1 MVGPAALDFLTDFF
15 CRNSA
20 SVEGVLSTLQLAHLK
35 HFDEP
40 LSIFTRDE
48 RLDTSSAEH
57 AIEKLSDPKAASF
70 LVSLFSRAFGPQE
83 LASNEDGWP
92 VNDVAGLLASV
103 ADARA
108 DFRSRLR
115 RLKLAFG
122 VMRKVQK
129 VMLDLGYRGAGSDK
143 TPLEMMS
150 ASLRGGLAREGK
162 YLGMMTRSAHVF
174 FIHLSQPQNLIPV
187 FAQLRG
193 GNAQE
198 TVRRK
203 APGLAAGTAIVP
215 RRDPRSP
222 GGDSRSAAACG
233 NRFQAARGRRRGRG
247 GRVQQRAG
255 RRGVWGLARW
265 LLPVSSFSSG
275 RVFFLLSAG
284 ELMHNVPREHIINLE
299 DLRLW
304 EIWYTGS
311 TPFPS
316 EVSPRPPLCLL
327 SLIHAHW

>member
-1 MVGPAALDFLTDFF
+1 MIGPAALDFLTDFF

-20 SVEGVLSTLQLAHLK
+20 SVEGILSTLQLAHLK

-57 AIEKLSDPKAASF
+57 AIEKLSDPKAATF
-70 LVSLFSRAFGPQE
+70 LISLFSWAFGPQE

-143 TPLEMMS
+143 IPLEMMS

-162 YLGMMTRSAHVF
+162 YLGMMTRSVSLF
-174 FIHLSQPQNLIPV
+174 FFAFIPSPSPLQTRFRV
-187 FAQLRG
+187 LLKSAG
-193 GNAQE
+193 GE
-198 TVRRK
+198 R
-203 APGLAAGTAIVP
+203 AGSCPAK
-215 RRDPRSP
+215 S
-222 GGDSRSAAACG
+222 SRSCCANC
-233 NRFQAARGRRRGRG
+233 AR
-247 GRVQQRAG
+247 
-255 RRGVWGLARW
+255 
-265 LLPVSSFSSG
+265 SSTRSQI
-275 RVFFLLSAG
+275 A
-284 ELMHNVPREHIINLE
+284 
-299 DLRLW
+299 
-304 EIWYTGS
+304 
-311 TPFPS
+311 
-316 EVSPRPPLCLL
+316 
-327 SLIHAHW
+327 

>member
-57 AIEKLSDPKAASF
+57 AIEKLSDPKAAIF

-162 YLGMMTRSAHVF
+162 YLGMMTRSAMF
-174 FIHLSQPQNLIPV
+174 FYIYPTRSLFLLNSAGGTRRKLSGEKLPVLLRELRSFLDEIPDHLEGIHEARQRVETASRLLEDEDEGGWSNNVQVAEEFGDWLVGYFQSALFLPAAFFSPFRGGADAQCSQGTHHQFGGPSSVGDLVYGIDPIS
-187 FAQLRG
+187 LRG
-193 GNAQE
+193 QSPPSP
-198 TVRRK
+198 
-203 APGLAAGTAIVP
+203 APSLSYSCPLVILATDA
-215 RRDPRSP
+215 
-222 GGDSRSAAACG
+222 
-233 NRFQAARGRRRGRG
+233 
-247 GRVQQRAG
+247 
-255 RRGVWGLARW
+255 
-265 LLPVSSFSSG
+265 
-275 RVFFLLSAG
+275 
-284 ELMHNVPREHIINLE
+284 
-299 DLRLW
+299 
-304 EIWYTGS
+304 
-311 TPFPS
+311 
-316 EVSPRPPLCLL
+316 
-327 SLIHAHW
+327 

>member
-1 MVGPAALDFLTDFF
+1 MIGPAALDFLTDFF

-40 LSIFTRDE
+40 LSIFMRDE
-48 RLDTSSAEH
+48 RLDTSSAKH
-57 AIEKLSDPKAASF
+57 AIEKLSDPKAAIF
-70 LVSLFSRAFGPQE
+70 LGSLFSRAFGPQE

-122 VMRKVQK
+122 MMRKVQK

-162 YLGMMTRSAHVF
+162 YLGMMTRSAIF
-174 FIHLSQPQNLIPV
+174 FTFIQPDPCVCSTPRVERAGNCPAKSSRSCCGNCARSSTRSQITWRGFTRRDSVWKPLPGCSRTRTRTRGEGPTTCRSQRSLGIGSLATSSQFLFLPAA
-187 FAQLRG
+187 FFFSFLRG
-193 GNAQE
+193 
-198 TVRRK
+198 
-203 APGLAAGTAIVP
+203 
-215 RRDPRSP
+215 S
-222 GGDSRSAAACG
+222 
-233 NRFQAARGRRRGRG
+233 
-247 GRVQQRAG
+247 
-255 RRGVWGLARW
+255 
-265 LLPVSSFSSG
+265 
-275 RVFFLLSAG
+275 
-284 ELMHNVPREHIINLE
+284 
-299 DLRLW
+299 
-304 EIWYTGS
+304 
-311 TPFPS
+311 
-316 EVSPRPPLCLL
+316 
-327 SLIHAHW
+327 

>member
-1 MVGPAALDFLTDFF
+1 MCHVIASPQTFFDLQFEPDIMIGPAALDFLTDFF

-20 SVEGVLSTLQLAHLK
+20 SVEGILSTLQLAHLK

-40 LSIFTRDE
+40 LSIFTQDE

-57 AIEKLSDPKAASF
+57 AIEKLSDPKAATF
-70 LVSLFSRAFGPQE
+70 LISLFSWAFGPQE

-129 VMLDLGYRGAGSDK
+129 VMMLDLGYRGAGSDK

-162 YLGMMTRSAHVF
+162 YLGMMTRSVSHVF
-174 FIHLSQPQNLIPV
+174 FAFIPSPPPLQTRFRV
-187 FAQLRG
+187 LLKSAG
-193 GNAQE
+193 GE
-198 TVRRK
+198 R
-203 APGLAAGTAIVP
+203 AGSCPAK
-215 RRDPRSP
+215 S
-222 GGDSRSAAACG
+222 SRSCCANC
-233 NRFQAARGRRRGRG
+233 AR
-247 GRVQQRAG
+247 
-255 RRGVWGLARW
+255 
-265 LLPVSSFSSG
+265 SSTRSQI
-275 RVFFLLSAG
+275 A
-284 ELMHNVPREHIINLE
+284 
-299 DLRLW
+299 
-304 EIWYTGS
+304 
-311 TPFPS
+311 
-316 EVSPRPPLCLL
+316 
-327 SLIHAHW
+327 

>member
-1 MVGPAALDFLTDFF
+1 MIGPAALDFLTDFF

-20 SVEGVLSTLQLAHLK
+20 SVEGVLSTLQLGHLK

-40 LSIFTRDE
+40 LSIFMRDE
-48 RLDTSSAEH
+48 RLGTSSAER
-57 AIEKLSDPKAASF
+57 AIEKLSDPKAATF
-70 LVSLFSRAFGPQE
+70 LISLFSWAFGPQE

-129 VMLDLGYRGAGSDK
+129 VMLDLGYRGAGSEK

-162 YLGMMTRSAHVF
+162 YLGMMTRSAMSSP
-174 FIHLSQPQNLIPV
+174 SQNRILCF

-193 GNAQE
+193 WERAGNCPA
-198 TVRRK
+198 K
-203 APGLAAGTAIVP
+203 
-215 RRDPRSP
+215 S
-222 GGDSRSAAACG
+222 SRSCCANC
-233 NRFQAARGRRRGRG
+233 AR
-247 GRVQQRAG
+247 
-255 RRGVWGLARW
+255 
-265 LLPVSSFSSG
+265 SSTRSQI
-275 RVFFLLSAG
+275 A
-284 ELMHNVPREHIINLE
+284 
-299 DLRLW
+299 
-304 EIWYTGS
+304 
-311 TPFPS
+311 
-316 EVSPRPPLCLL
+316 
-327 SLIHAHW
+327 